1 MTLNGERFSTESTSM
16 IDTRQMPFELFR
28 MDPDGQLRPFRSV
41 MRRTAVDRL
50 LSEETEPVLAVDTN
64 QLTVVGVSPTFPDKT
79 ISGML
84 FDEARARV
92 SDAPVP
98 AATIETAAAPPRT
111 PPVRTHR
118 DDSRLA
124 STAELF
130 GHLWTTLAI
139 VVAVITVLVVLFD
152 DEIPRLAVLL
162 NGAFAAIVL
171 ASIGLLLRVGAATL
185 RRSMGR

>member
-1 MTLNGERFSTESTSM
+1 
-16 IDTRQMPFELFR
+16 MPFELFR
-28 MDPDGQLRPFRSV
+28 VDLDGQLRPFRSV

-50 LSEETEPVLAVDTN
+50 LTEAEEPIFAVDTN
-64 QLTVVGVSPTFPDKT
+64 ELTVVGTSPTFPDRS
-79 ISGML
+79 ISGL
-84 FDEARARV
+84 SFDEARARF
-92 SDAPVP
+92 SDARVP
-98 AATIETAAAPPRT
+98 TAASETVAAPPR
-111 PPVRTHR
+111 PRPARTHR
-118 DDSRLA
+118 EDSRLA
-124 STAELF
+124 STAEVF

-185 RRSMGR
+185 RRSLGR